1 MPSRG
6 APTGE
11 FRAFQRIRN
20 LMIEM
25 LASYRARDGDLA
37 LETIRRGRTVDGA
50 DDLKTIFDL
59 YEEPLQEL
67 KAGPPGENWNGVTD
81 LQHK

>member
-1 MPSRG
+1 MANSER
-6 APTGE
+6 
-11 FRAFQRIRN
+11 FQQIRN

-25 LASYRARDGDLA
+25 LASYRARDWVLA

-59 YEEPLQEL
+59 YEERLQEL
-67 KAGPPGENWNGVTD
+67 KTEPPGENWNGVTD

>member
-1 MPSRG
+1 VANSER
-6 APTGE
+6 
-11 FRAFQRIRN
+11 FQRIRN

-25 LASYRARDGDLA
+25 LASYRARDWDLA

-59 YEEPLQEL
+59 YEERLQEL
-67 KAGPPGENWNGVTD
+67 KTEPPGENWNGVTD
-81 LQHK
+81 LQRE

>member
-1 MPSRG
+1 VANSER
-6 APTGE
+6 
-11 FRAFQRIRN
+11 FQRIRN

-25 LASYRARDGDLA
+25 LASYRARDWDLA

-59 YEEPLQEL
+59 YEERLQEL
-67 KAGPPGENWNGVTD
+67 KTEPPGENWNGVTD